1 MCTATATQEKEEAE
15 MKVRAPGVKLVSL
28 YDLDPLEV
36 QRFFPEFAAPA
47 RRCRYGDCRH
57 REEPDCGVKDAVGA
71 GEISRRRYESY
82 VRIVERPRAES

>member
-1 MCTATATQEKEEAE
+1 